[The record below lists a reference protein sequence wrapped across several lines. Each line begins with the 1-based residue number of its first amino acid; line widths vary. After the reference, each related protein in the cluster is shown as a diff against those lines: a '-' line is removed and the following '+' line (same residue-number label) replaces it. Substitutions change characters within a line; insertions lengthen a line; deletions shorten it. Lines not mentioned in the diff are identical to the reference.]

1 MPPAFSTIRADSL
14 HHHLL
19 LAQVQR
25 LRGRIYVQDGAID
38 RAYLSADFRHVQY
51 VDDESWHLIVLDR
64 EKRVGGCVRY
74 CPHKD
79 GAPASALGVF
89 DSALAHSDIWGDKL
103 RRAIESDLECARR
116 RHIEFLELGGW
127 ALSEQLRST
136 TEALRMTLSIYGF
149 ARMLGGALGI
159 GTATTRHQSSSILRK
174 IGGQSLTADG
184 MELPPYYDP
193 QYNCEMEVLRFDSAA
208 PNPRYEGWIEEC
220 RAQLT
225 TVLVVCDNS
234 ADQSWRT
241 SFQRLRTAAAGEAE
255 RVPEL
260 IADVA

>member
-1 MPPAFSTIRADSL
+1 L
-14 HHHLL
+14 HHRLL

-25 LRGRIYVQDGAID
+25 LRGKIYVHDGAIE
-38 RAYLSADFRHVQY
+38 RSQLTRDFRHVQK
-51 VDDESWHLIVLDR
+51 VDNQSWHLIVLDR

-79 GAPASALGVF
+79 GQPASALGVF
-89 DSALAHSDIWGDKL
+89 ESAIAHSDVWGDKL
-103 RRAIESDLECARR
+103 RRAVESDLECARQR
-116 RHIEFLELGGW
+116 GFEFMELGGW

-136 TEALRMTLSIYGF
+136 TEALRMTLSIWGL

-159 GTATTRHQSSSILRK
+159 GTATTRHHSSAILRK

-184 MELPPYYDP
+184 VEIPAYYDP
-193 QYNCEMEVLRFDSAA
+193 QYQCEMEVLRFDSAS

-220 RAQLT
+220 RAHVGALL
-225 TVLVVCDNS
+225 VLSADP
-234 ADQSWRT
+234 ADQSWRD
-241 SFQRLRTAAAGEAE
+241 SFERLRFAASDNE